1 MGVVD
6 VDPLAVLPI
15 TAASASAAFA
25 RAADP
30 GRDLT
35 ERQEQLRSLTSTLA
49 SVRRQLDHSEQA
61 VARLTEELDSTR
73 SRRTCSAGW
82 AVCQRCLGAPLTGS
96 AGIGHCLRCEQTVR
110 LDPGRFGCAEPS
122 TVVMR
127 DATGTEQALCLSHAA
142 ATIRRTPHLII
153 VSASRRDRAVLDEVS
168 HESCVIGRNLSPLV
182 DRQGRPRGG

>member
-1 MGVVD
+1 MGVVE

-35 ERQEQLRSLTSTLA
+35 ERQEQVRSLRSMLA

-61 VARLTEELDSTR
+61 VAKLTAELDSTR
-73 SRRTCSAGW
+73 SWPRCSAGG
-82 AVCQRCLGAPLTGS
+82 AVCRRCLGAPLSGS
-96 AGIGHCLRCEQTVR
+96 EGVGRCPLCERTVP
-110 LDPGRFGCAEPS
+110 LEAGRFACGEPS

-127 DATGTEQALCLSHAA
+127 DATGSEQALCLSHAA
-142 ATIRRTPHLII
+142 ATIRHTPHLTI
-153 VSASRRDRAVLDEVS
+153 VSASRLDRAVLDEVA
-168 HESCVIGRNLSPLV
+168 HESCVISRHLRPLV
-182 DRQGRPRGG
+182 DVQGRPRGG